1 MRFGM
6 SINCRIKASLN
17 ERSPID
23 SLWRF
28 ASILTRALIGRY
40 WGDVDIGG
48 ITDGRGLAAAPMLGA
63 DGALIGSRF
72 WASTEALV
80 HLAFHKA
87 AIAADGDS
95 ATRTTVV
102 GIVRKVAWPKPFTAR
117 VMKNRFV
124 DEWHG
129 RESEFAETAVLE
141 HR

>member
-1 MRFGM
+1 MPFGM

-28 ASILTRALIGRY
+28 ASILTRALIGHY
-40 WGDVDIGG
+40 SGEADIGG
-48 ITDGRGLAAAPMLGA
+48 IVDGRELAAAPMLGA

-72 WASTEALV
+72 WASTEVLV

-87 AIAADGDS
+87 AIATDGDS
-95 ATRTTVV
+95 TTRAPVV
-102 GIVRKVAWPKPFTAR
+102 GIVRKVAWPKPITVR
-117 VMKNRFV
+117 VVKNRFV
-124 DEWHG
+124 DEWHK